1 VNSPIR
7 DKKINK
13 KIKNYSAKKKKRKKK
28 KEGFQTVAEA
38 EFGDTLVKTP
48 FFLAFVFLSG
58 C

>member
-1 VNSPIR
+1 MIVKEKESER
-7 DKKINK
+7 K
-13 KIKNYSAKKKKRKKK
+13 SQKKKKKKK

>member
-28 KEGFQTVAEA
+28 KEATRKKWVI
-38 EFGDTLVKTP
+38 K
-48 FFLAFVFLSG
+48 
-58 C
+58 